1 MIVTEVDENMNPVA
15 SREIPDPVEVQIPL
29 MSVRDYFAAAALTSF
44 IGDTTRWAM
53 SSEELAERAYKVADA
68 MMKERDRD

>member
-1 MIVTEVDENMNPVA
+1 MSDYEHETARMPEYLMPRISLRDKFAKVA
-15 SREIPDPVEVQIPL
+15 LKSL
-29 MSVRDYFAAAALTSF
+29 

-53 SSEELAERAYKVADA
+53 SSVELAERAYKVADA